1 MRTIEDTYALTPL
14 QQGMLFHSL
23 RDRCAGAYLVQMACT
38 FVKDLNIPAFRRSWE
53 RVVARHPILRTDF
66 RWEGPS
72 TRLRAGLDEPLQ
84 EVHSRVEL
92 PLEAQDWRGLSA
104 QEQEARLG
112 AYLQDDR
119 RRGFDLGQAPLLRL
133 ALFRAG
139 EDRHRFVWTFHH
151 ILLDG
156 RSILDVLKEVSVFY
170 EAFCQGRDLQHPL
183 PRPYRDHVAWV
194 QGQDLRRAEA
204 HWRELLRGFASP
216 THIPVAPPSERRQ
229 EGRGG
234 RELRLSAS
242 ATAALQG
249 LAREHDIT
257 LNTALQGAWAL
268 LLSRYSGEEDVV
280 FGAIRACRHSTAEG
294 AESMV
299 GLLINTLPVRV
310 RVPPQAGLLPW
321 LKDLRAQHLAI
332 RAFENTPL
340 DRVQEWSD
348 VPAGTPLVESLV
360 MFENYEWDALLRT
373 VEGGLAYR
381 EARFLE
387 NPSYP
392 ITVAGH
398 AAPELLVKIN
408 YDRSRFDESTIVR
421 MLGHLRTLLEGIA
434 SAPHRRLADLQMLT
448 EDEQRQL
455 LVAWNRTG
463 ADTPRDRCVHE
474 LFAAWAERTPE
485 ALAVAGGGRRLTYG
499 ELNAHANRLAHRLR
513 ALGVGPEVPV
523 GLCLEPSPEAVVG
536 MLGVLKAG
544 GAYVPL
550 DPEDARERLAF
561 MLQDTRVPALL
572 TRQGLLPKL
581 PESAARV
588 ICLDKGPE
596 GATPEPANPD
606 GGAQPD
612 SLAYIIYTSGS
623 TGTPKGVEVR
633 HAGLA
638 NLIAWHQ
645 RAYGVTPADRASQ
658 TARLAFDA
666 SVWEIWPY
674 LTAGASVHIPDRE
687 TRTSPQRIVAWLAA
701 ERITLCFL
709 STPLAEAAL
718 EEQWSEDLALRAL
731 LTGGDRLHRIS
742 RKAFP
747 FRIVNHYGPTEYTV
761 VTTCA
766 QVSPE
771 DRKPPIGR
779 PIANTRLYVLDL
791 HMRPVPVGVPGEL
804 YIGGD
809 GLARGY
815 LHRPE
820 LTAERFV
827 PDPFGVSP
835 DARLYRTGDR
845 VRYRPDGNLEFLGRM
860 DQQVKIRG
868 FRVEPGEIEAALV
881 RHAGVREAA
890 VVAREG
896 VSGQRLV
903 AYVVPAGAPPGPD
916 ELRAFLQEKLPAYMV
931 PQAFVRLDSLPL
943 TANGKVDRRRLPAP
957 DDSGLPSPEP
967 RSPVER
973 ALAAVWAEVLGVERV
988 GVHDNFFDLGGH
1000 SLLATRLV
1008 SRLCA
1013 EFGAELPLQALFD
1026 APTVAELALALT
1038 RRRAG
1043 ETDREDL
1050 ERLLAELEGL
1060 SDEEAEQC
1068 VARETGVDA

>member
-1 MRTIEDTYALTPL
+1 MRTVEDTYALTPL
-14 QQGMLFHSL
+14 QQGMLFHGL
-23 RDRCAGAYLVQMACT
+23 RDRRAGAYLVQMVCT
-38 FVKDLNIPAFRRSWE
+38 FVKDLNVPAFRLAWE
-53 RVVARHPILRTDF
+53 RVVARHPILRTGF
-66 RWEGPS
+66 RWE
-72 TRLRAGLDEPLQ
+72 GLDEPLQ

-104 QEQEARLG
+104 QEQGDRLD
-112 AYLQDDR
+112 AYLRDDR
-119 RRGFDLGQAPLLRL
+119 TRGFDLGQAPLFRL

-139 EDRHRFVWTFHH
+139 EDGHRFVWTFHH

-156 RSILDVLKEVSVFY
+156 RSVLDVLKEVSVFY
-170 EAFCQGRDLQHPL
+170 DAFCQGRDLQRPL
-183 PRPYRDHVAWV
+183 PRPYRDHVEWV
-194 QGQDLRRAEA
+194 QRQDLRRAET
-204 HWRELLRGFASP
+204 HWRGLLRGFASP
-216 THIPVAPPSERRQ
+216 TPLTVAPPQECR

-234 RELRLSAS
+234 QELRLSAS

-249 LAREHDIT
+249 LAREHGIT

-280 FGAIRACRHSTAEG
+280 FGAVRACRHSTVEG
-294 AESMV
+294 AESMI
-299 GLLINTLPVRV
+299 GLLLNTLPVRV
-310 RVPPQAGLLPW
+310 RVPPDAVLLPW
-321 LKDLRAQHLAI
+321 LKDLRAQHLAV

-340 DRVQEWSD
+340 VKVQEWSD
-348 VPAGTPLVESLV
+348 APAGVPLFESVV

-373 VEGGLAYR
+373 LEGGLAYR
-381 EARFLE
+381 EVRFIE

-398 AAPELLVKIN
+398 AAPEFLVKIN
-408 YDRSRFDESTIVR
+408 YDRGRFDEPTVAR

-434 SAPHRRLADLQMLT
+434 SAPHRPLVELPMLT
-448 EDEQRQL
+448 EEERRQL
-455 LVAWNRTG
+455 LVAWNRTE
-463 ADTPRDRCVHE
+463 AETPRERCVHR
-474 LFAAWAERTPE
+474 LFEAWSGRTPG

-499 ELNAHANRLAHRLR
+499 ELNARANRLAHRLR

-523 GLCLEPSPEAVVG
+523 GICLEPSPEAVVG
-536 MLGVLKAG
+536 MLGALKAG

-550 DPEDARERLAF
+550 DPEDAHERLTF
-561 MLQDTRVPALL
+561 MLRDTRVPALL
-572 TRQGLLPKL
+572 TRRGLLPKL

-588 ICLDKGPE
+588 ICLDEEPGMP
-596 GATPEPANPD
+596 GAANPD
-606 GGAQPD
+606 AQPGH
-612 SLAYIIYTSGS
+612 LAYIIYTSGS
-623 TGTPKGVEVR
+623 TGAPKGVEVL

-638 NLIAWHQ
+638 NLVAWHQ

-658 TARLAFDA
+658 VARLAFDA

-687 TRTSPQRIVAWLAA
+687 TRMSPGRVLAWLAA
-701 ERITLCFL
+701 ERITLSFL
-709 STPLAEAAL
+709 PTPLAEAAM
-718 EEQWSEDLALRAL
+718 EEAWPEDLALRAL
-731 LTGGDRLHRIS
+731 FTGGDRLRRVP
-742 RKAFP
+742 RKAYP

-771 DRKPPIGR
+771 DREPPIGR
-779 PIANTRLYVLDL
+779 PIANTRVYVLDA
-791 HMRPVPVGVPGEL
+791 HRRPVPVGAPGEL

-809 GLARGY
+809 GLSRGY

-827 PDPFGVSP
+827 PDPFGASP

-868 FRVEPGEIEAALV
+868 FRVELGEIEAALV

-903 AYVVPAGAPPGPD
+903 AYMVAGGVPPGPD
-916 ELRAFLQEKLPAYMV
+916 ELRAFLQEKLPAYMA
-931 PQAFVRLDSLPL
+931 PQAFVFLDSLPL
-943 TANGKVDRRRLPAP
+943 TANGKVDRRGLPAP
-957 DDSGLPSPEP
+957 DDSGVPASAP
-967 RSPVER
+967 RSPVEK
-973 ALAAVWAEVLGVERV
+973 ALAAVWADVLGVERV
-988 GVHDNFFDLGGH
+988 GIHDNFFELGGH
-1000 SLLATRLV
+1000 SLLATRLI

-1013 EFGAELPLQALFD
+1013 EFWVELPLQTLFD
-1026 APTVAELALALT
+1026 APTVAELALAIT

-1043 ETDREDL
+1043 ETDQEGL

-1060 SDEEAEQC
+1060 SDEEAEQY